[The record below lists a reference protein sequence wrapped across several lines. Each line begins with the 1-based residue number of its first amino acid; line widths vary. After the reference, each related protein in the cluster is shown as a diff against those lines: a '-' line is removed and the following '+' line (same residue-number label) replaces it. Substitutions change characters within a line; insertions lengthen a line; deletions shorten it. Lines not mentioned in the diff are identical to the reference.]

1 MKPLMFSKTGKF
13 WKGNLH
19 THSNRSDGLLSPDDL
34 CQRYKDEG
42 YNFLVISDHFVGLYN
57 YPITKTS
64 KFSDPKFTTILG
76 AELHSGSSENGEI
89 WHILAVGLPENFV
102 PSNSPRFVPI
112 DDQESGPEI
121 AKRCFDAGA
130 FVVIAHPQWSGLT
143 LADARSIDA
152 AHAVETYNHGCAVGT
167 DRPDGFHTLDLLLSE
182 GRKLTLVA
190 TDDAHFTEP
199 DHFGGWVMVKSEQNT
214 PESILESL
222 KEGAF
227 YSSQG
232 PDFHDIEIK
241 PDTVEVHSTP
251 VSTVI
256 IQGQGSAYVGIHG
269 ESLTSSQLSLERLK
283 KSPWLRV
290 TIIDH
295 NGKRAWSNPFWR
307 DQV

>member
-42 YNFLVISDHFVGLYN
+42 YNFLVISDHFVGLYD

-64 KFSDPKFTTILG
+64 KFTDPEFTTILG
-76 AELHSGSSENGEI
+76 AELHSGASENGEI
-89 WHILAVGLPENFV
+89 WHILAVGLPENFA

-121 AKRCFDAGA
+121 AARCFDAGA

-143 LADARSIDA
+143 LADARSIKS
-152 AHAVETYNHGCAVGT
+152 AHAVEAYNHGCAVST
-167 DRPDGFHTLDLLLSE
+167 DRPDGFHTLDLLLAE
-182 GRKLTLVA
+182 GRKLNLVA

-199 DHFGGWVMVKSEQNT
+199 DFFGGWVMVKAQQNKSD
-214 PESILESL
+214 SILESL
-222 KEGAF
+222 KQGSF

-232 PDFHDIEIK
+232 PEFIDIEINSETAK
-241 PDTVEVHSTP
+241 VQSTP

-256 IQGQGSAYVGIHG
+256 VQGQGSAYVAQHG
-269 ESLTSSQLSLERLK
+269 EAIVSAELSLERLK
-283 KSPWLRV
+283 NSPWLRV
-290 TIIDH
+290 TVIDQY
-295 NGKRAWSNPFWR
+295 GKRAWSNPIWR
-307 DQV
+307 D